1 MKLYLTEQDFMRLF
15 FLGGGGGGEGGRDFA
30 SKMGKWVKYEPKI
43 GFLEYI

>member
-1 MKLYLTEQDFMRLF
+1 MKLYLTEQDFMRF
-15 FLGGGGGGEGGRDFA
+15 SFGGGTDFA

>member
-1 MKLYLTEQDFMRLF
+1 MKLYLTEQDFMRF
-15 FLGGGGGGEGGRDFA
+15 SFGGGGEGAGTDFA